1 MHFIIEYKI
10 TGSLFSSIYLW
21 GRELNSKT
29 ILVYFSVMSAH
40 VINKQP
46 VNVCRLENHIV
57 VFRFHKM
64 ILVYISVMS
73 VCAGNMQPALKS
85 QKTPYPKS
93 TSALSVKIP
102 QVTNVLF
109 MVLKSPGIPN
119 HMIRI
124 LYYFI
129 PYFLLIKFTIFTPYS
144 IFCK

>member
-29 ILVYFSVMSAH
+29 ILVYFSVMSSH
-40 VINKQP
+40 VINMQP
-46 VNVCRLENHIV
+46 VNICRLENHIV

-64 ILVYISVMS
+64 ILVDISVMS

-109 MVLKSPGIPN
+109 MVLKKSRN
-119 HMIRI
+119 TKSYDKDS
-124 LYYFI
+124 LLFYSL
-129 PYFLLIKFTIFTPYS
+129 FLTDQVYHLHTIFN
-144 IFCK
+144 FL